1 MSPYSPPGVQSTL
14 MGGHTSDAWRS
25 RPGSRAPPSAT
36 AMRPRSWPT
45 GAPCPTP
52 RCSRR
57 RTPRRAGCTRAA
69 PARATVWPSRCRRA
83 RRSPSRCTGA
93 CGSVRSRCPSTCA
106 SARRSAPRAPPAAPS
121 RSTRRSTARRRTRR
135 SPARTTS
142 TPSPPS
148 STRPARPERAAPIE
162 LTYGNWL
169 WSALG
174 LRRRARPGPARSAGS
189 ARCRSRTSAACRS
202 SCARAIYGTTAV
214 VHPAFDLDAVLDE
227 LGRAT
232 LVSLVPTQ
240 LSRLLDAG
248 LREPPRLRAVL
259 LGGGPIPPALLERA
273 AEAGVPV
280 VSTYGLTEACS
291 QVTTGG
297 FPLFC
302 TRVELSPA
310 GEILVGGP
318 TVAPGSRGDDG
329 SCTPATSA
337 ASTRTAACG
346 SPAARPTRSSPAGE
360 NVAPAEVEAVA
371 RGAPRRRRGGG
382 PRATRRRV
390 GRGGGRHGGAGCR
403 APSRPSTSCAP
414 TCAGA
419 WPRFKVPKDV
429 GFATTLPRTPSG
441 KLLRRLLA

>member
-1 MSPYSPPGVQSTL
+1 MEVQAWLPRAAERHRDATALVADARTLSYAALLEAADAAARRLHALGARAGDRVGIALPPGVAFAVAL
-14 MGGHTSDAWRS
+14 HGCLRL
-25 RPGSRAPPSAT
+25 
-36 AMRPRSWPT
+36 
-45 GAPCPTP
+45 GAVAVPVDL
-52 RCSRR
+52 RL
-57 RTPRRAGCTRAA
+57 GEE
-69 PARATVWPSRCRRA
+69 
-83 RRSPSRCTGA
+83 
-93 CGSVRSRCPSTCA
+93 
-106 SARRSAPRAPPAAPS
+106 
-121 RSTRRSTARRRTRR
+121 
-135 SPARTTS
+135 
-142 TPSPPS
+142 
-148 STRPARPERAAPIE
+148 ERAARAAGCAVTVGAPLDGPEEDAPLSGAHDLDAVAAVIHTSGTTGTGRAIE

-174 LRRRARPGPARSAGS
+174 SAVALGLDPEERWLSALPLAHVGGLSILLRS
-189 ARCRSRTSAACRS
+189 
-202 SCARAIYGTTAV
+202 AIYGTTAV

-248 LREPPRLRAVL
+248 LRAPPRLRAVL
-259 LGGGPIPPALLERA
+259 LGGGPIPPVLLDRS

-302 TRVELSPA
+302 TRVTLSPA

-329 SCTPATSA
+329 LLHSGDLGGLDADGSLRITGRA
-337 ASTRTAACG
+337 ADTIVTG
-346 SPAARPTRSSPAGE
+346 GE
-360 NVAPAEVEAVA
+360 NVAPAEVEAVLESHPAVSEAAVHA
-371 RGAPRRRRGGG
+371 RPDDEWGEAVIATVVLAP
-382 PRATRRRV
+382 
-390 GRGGGRHGGAGCR
+390 GGAATVDELR
-403 APSRPSTSCAP
+403 AHVRGRLA
-414 TCAGA
+414 A
-419 WPRFKVPKDV
+419 FKVPKDV